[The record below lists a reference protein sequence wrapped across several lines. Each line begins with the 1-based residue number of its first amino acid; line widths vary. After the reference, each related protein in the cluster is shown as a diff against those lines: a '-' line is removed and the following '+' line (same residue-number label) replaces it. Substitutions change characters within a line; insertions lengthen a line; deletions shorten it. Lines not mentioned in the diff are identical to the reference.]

1 MKLITP
7 QVFIDSKYWVVLIL
21 CLGVFIRGLPELLS
35 GPYPVGYDLL
45 AGYAPSI
52 LALPETFPLRLF
64 GWLWSSLSV
73 ISLWFFWKVSHID
86 LFLFLK
92 IAGPVFYGLF
102 AASFYHLLS
111 KGLEWNRKKSL
122 FTSLLFMM
130 QPAVLRIAW
139 DQLRL
144 MLGLAFLFVLLAETK
159 CDVISGMKKKPVV
172 VGVLSVLLV
181 LSQQLTAVLFFVIV
195 LWQIVK
201 SQLYR
206 KRAII
211 KALFVLFPS
220 ALIFVFQLYF
230 TYIDPDFSS
239 HFFPINLPY
248 GPGFLNYF
256 VSDPRFIGGDYFTV
270 LAYVSNLSLYV
281 VVPLIPLAV
290 KGFFK
295 DKVFLPILV
304 WLLITSYSIIVFP
317 WFALS
322 HYWFWTFLLPIPLTV
337 YAGNAFEKLGV
348 LTQKKHSKKLLIGF
362 LLLGVVG
369 FGYASSL
376 VSIGYPFAYSYMPP
390 GLVKSCV
397 DFEDIPSI
405 KEAFLW
411 SNTNL
416 PRNATVI
423 VPERYQGFASMYS
436 DAELKI
442 WVAPAL
448 INFNY
453 IIDVTIENKIQF
465 YAIFALSEIKNYTN
479 IITLAEFGKVGVYRI
494 NS

>member
-1 MKLITP
+1 M
-7 QVFIDSKYWVVLIL
+7 
-21 CLGVFIRGLPELLS
+21 
-35 GPYPVGYDLL
+35 
-45 AGYAPSI
+45 
-52 LALPETFPLRLF
+52 
-64 GWLWSSLSV
+64 
-73 ISLWFFWKVSHID
+73 
-86 LFLFLK
+86 
-92 IAGPVFYGLF
+92 
-102 AASFYHLLS
+102 
-111 KGLEWNRKKSL
+111 
-122 FTSLLFMM
+122 
-130 QPAVLRIAW
+130 
-139 DQLRL
+139 
-144 MLGLAFLFVLLAETK
+144 
-159 CDVISGMKKKPVV
+159 
-172 VGVLSVLLV
+172 
-181 LSQQLTAVLFFVIV
+181 
-195 LWQIVK
+195 
-201 SQLYR
+201 
-206 KRAII
+206 
-211 KALFVLFPS
+211 LFPS